1 MGRACPARRARCSTS
16 RRPQARPSP
25 ARTPSRASAARAA
38 ARTRR
43 RSASSPGRLRT
54 PAAGRGPLGGHARAR
69 WPPLAGCKPAP
80 ATRPAGVRLI
90 HGPGRSRRAAGGG
103 PASRASARREGWH
116 IGRRGQ
122 LADVGG
128 HGARVQPAQEGHC
141 GARRMLPLQRSR
153 GRGGD
158 ARDGFLGRQALRPPQ
173 QPSALPARVLGNGWV
188 HLPAAR
194 RSAPLQVL
202 RSRARDPARSGITP
216 NRPRSGA
223 PAGRRRHRRRMRHA
237 HQVVHGLK
245 PPTRACWR
253 TSAGHCTSS
262 VRGSGCAG
270 ACTAAVATMHAAITA
285 PCRLAP
291 AARHLPPRAQR
302 LCLGGDAAAHAV
314 MSHHLGMQRPRRLSH
329 AAPTR
334 AVLAYC
340 VEGGSRA
347 RSWQHIH
354 TTCTAR
360 RRAWPLLA
368 RQDCS
373 ARRRCRGQPR
383 YCQVSSWSGP
393 RSAAGCMVSM
403 SGAC

>member
-1 MGRACPARRARCSTS
+1 MQYEPAASGAAEPGADTIACVCSTRSGPYAASIGVLPRKVADTCGRPRPPGRPCARPVAASRRLQARSCHQAS
-16 RRPQARPSP
+16 RRPPHSWPRPEP
-25 ARTPSRASAARAA
+25 AC
-38 ARTRR
+38 
-43 RSASSPGRLRT
+43 
-54 PAAGRGPLGGHARAR
+54 GGWGA
-69 WPPLAGCKPAP
+69 
-80 ATRPAGVRLI
+80 
-90 HGPGRSRRAAGGG
+90 
-103 PASRASARREGWH
+103 ASRASARREGWH

-270 ACTAAVATMHAAITA
+270 ACTAAVATMHAAVTA

-302 LCLGGDAAAHAV
+302 LCLGGDAAVHAV
-314 MSHHLGMQRPRRLSH
+314 LRVSPPRYAA
-329 AAPTR
+329 AAP
-334 AVLAYC
+334 A
-340 VEGGSRA
+340 E
-347 RSWQHIH
+347 
-354 TTCTAR
+354 
-360 RRAWPLLA
+360 
-368 RQDCS
+368 
-373 ARRRCRGQPR
+373 
-383 YCQVSSWSGP
+383 P
-393 RSAAGCMVSM
+393 RSADASRACLLWVGG
-403 SGAC
+403 GALLSTHPHDLQC